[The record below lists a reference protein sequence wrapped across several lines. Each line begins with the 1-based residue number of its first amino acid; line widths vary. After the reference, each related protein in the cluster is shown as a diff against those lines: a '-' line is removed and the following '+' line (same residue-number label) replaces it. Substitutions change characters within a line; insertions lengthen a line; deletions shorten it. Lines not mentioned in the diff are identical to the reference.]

1 MTEAAF
7 GQPNCNLDKEIEE
20 NMSYRVSVLQFEP
33 AYLNPRENIS
43 RLTQLLEGLETDLVV
58 LPELCISGYLFRSR
72 EDVMAT
78 SEVVPTSEA
87 FTALGELAIKGD
99 YSIVY
104 GFAERDGDTF
114 YNSAALLNPD
124 GSHHVYRK
132 THLYF
137 REKLFFTP
145 GNTGLNV
152 YPAKGGVKI
161 GMMVCFDWY
170 FPESARTMAMKGAQI
185 ICHPSNLVLPWCQQ
199 AMITRSLENRV
210 FSITSNRIGSEGDGD
225 LTHSFT
231 GMSQIL
237 ATKGEILVRMERE
250 EIGVKTVEIN
260 PALALDKNVS
270 DMNEIF
276 SDRRP
281 AFYEL

>member
-1 MTEAAF
+1 MT
-7 GQPNCNLDKEIEE
+7 
-20 NMSYRVSVLQFEP
+20 YRVSVLQFEP
-33 AYLNPRENIS
+33 AYLNPRENIEK
-43 RLTQLLEGLETDLVV
+43 LTQLLRGLKTDLVV

-72 EDVMAT
+72 EDVLAT

-87 FTALGELAIKGD
+87 FVALSNLAAEGD
-99 YSIVY
+99 FSIVY
-104 GFAERDGDTF
+104 GFAERDGDIF

-124 GSHHVYRK
+124 GTYYVYRK
-132 THLYF
+132 THLYY

-152 YPAKGGVKI
+152 HPAKGGVKI

-170 FPESARTMAMKGAQI
+170 FPESARTLALKGAQI
-185 ICHPSNLVLPWCQQ
+185 LCHPSNLVLPWCQQ

-210 FSITSNRIGSEGDGD
+210 FSITSNRIGSEGEGEMK
-225 LTHSFT
+225 HSFT

-237 ATKGEILVRMERE
+237 ATKGEILTRMEPTE
-250 EIGVKTVEIN
+250 VGIKTVEID

-270 DMNEIF
+270 EVNEIVA
-276 SDRRP
+276 DRRP